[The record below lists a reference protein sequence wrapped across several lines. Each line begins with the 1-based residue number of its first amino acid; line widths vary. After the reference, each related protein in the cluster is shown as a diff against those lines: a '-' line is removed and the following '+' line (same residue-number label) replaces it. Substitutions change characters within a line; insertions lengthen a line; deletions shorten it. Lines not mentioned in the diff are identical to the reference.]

1 MSESARDTDEAA
13 SAMLPVQDPWFEVTQ
28 LSPGLFRITEPRCHR
43 WVRANCFLIL
53 GRQRDIL
60 VDSGMGVAALRPILD
75 RLSSRPRLVFTTHA
89 HIDHVG
95 SHPEFTNCEILAHPA
110 EADELARPGQQGLRF
125 PKRSAEQIAELRRS
139 GIEPSEF
146 MLEAVPF
153 VGYDL
158 ESHRRAAV
166 KPTRLVSE
174 GDVVE
179 TGDREFQVL
188 HLPGHSPGSIA
199 LWERSSGALFSGDAI
214 YDGVIV
220 DNLPGSDVKLYRTT
234 MKRLAEL
241 PVAQVFG
248 GHNAP
253 MTRNQ
258 MLDVV
263 NKYLTSRPESPDS
276 PIR

>member
-1 MSESARDTDEAA
+1 MTESARDTDDAA
-13 SAMLPVQDPWFEVTQ
+13 SASLPVQDPWFEVTQ
-28 LSPGLFRITEPRCHR
+28 LSPSLFRITEPRCHR

-53 GRQRDIL
+53 GRDRDIL

-75 RLSSRPRLVFTTHA
+75 PRSSILDPLSSRPRLVFTTHA

-110 EADELARPGQQGLRF
+110 ETDELARPSQQGLRF
-125 PKRSAEQIAELRRS
+125 PKRNAEEVAALRAS

-153 VGYDL
+153 AGYDL
-158 ESHRRAAV
+158 ESYRRAPV
-166 KPTRLVSE
+166 KPTRLISE

-179 TGDREFQVL
+179 TGDRKFQVL

-199 LWERSSGALFSGDAI
+199 LWERSSGSLFSGDAI

-220 DNLPGSDVKLYRTT
+220 DNLRGSDVGMYRET
-234 MKRLAEL
+234 MKRLAQL
-241 PVAQVFG
+241 PAAQVLG

-253 MTRNQ
+253 MTRTQ

-263 NKYLTSRPESPDS
+263 ERYLASRP
-276 PIR
+276 

>member
-1 MSESARDTDEAA
+1 MTQSARDTNEPA
-13 SAMLPVQDPWFEVTQ
+13 SANLPIQDPWFAVTQ
-28 LSPGLFRITEPRCHR
+28 LAPDLFRITEPRCHR
-43 WVRANCFLIL
+43 WVRANSFLIL
-53 GRQRDIL
+53 GRERDIL
-60 VDSGMGVAALRPILD
+60 VDSGMGVAALRPVVD

-89 HIDHVG
+89 HVDHVG
-95 SHPEFTNCEILAHPA
+95 SHPEFTNCEILVHPT
-110 EADELARPGQQGLRF
+110 EADALARPGRQGLRF
-125 PKRSAEQIAELRRS
+125 PKRSAEEVAELRRS

-146 MLEAVPF
+146 MVEAVPSA
-153 VGYDL
+153 GYDL
-158 ESHRRAAV
+158 EAYRRAPV

-179 TGDREFQVL
+179 TGDREFEVL

-199 LWERSSGALFSGDAI
+199 LWERSSGSLFSGDAI

-220 DNLPGSDVKLYRTT
+220 DNLPGSDVEVYRAT
-234 MKRLAEL
+234 MKRIAEL

-253 MTRNQ
+253 MTRTQ

-263 NKYLTSRPESPDS
+263 ERYLASRP
-276 PIR
+276 

>member
-1 MSESARDTDEAA
+1 MTQSAKDRDDPA
-13 SAMLPVQDPWFEVTQ
+13 SANLPVQEPWFQVTQ
-28 LSPGLFRITEPRCHR
+28 LAPDLFRITEPRCHR
-43 WVRANCFLIL
+43 WVRANSFLIL

-60 VDSGMGVAALRPILD
+60 VDSGMGVAALRPVVD
-75 RLSSRPRLVFTTHA
+75 RLSSRPRLLFTTHA

-95 SHPEFTNCEILAHPA
+95 SHPEFPDCEILVHPA
-110 EADELARPGQQGLRF
+110 EADELARPGRQGLRF
-125 PKRSAEQIAELRRS
+125 PKRSAEEIAELRRS

-153 VGYDL
+153 AGYDL
-158 ESHRRAAV
+158 ETYRRAPV
-166 KPTRLVSE
+166 TPTRLVSE
-174 GDVVE
+174 GDIVD
-179 TGDREFQVL
+179 TGDRQFEVL

-199 LWERSSGALFSGDAI
+199 LWERSSASLFSGDAI

-220 DNLPGSDVKLYRTT
+220 DNLPGSDIKIYRAT

-253 MTRNQ
+253 MTRTQ
-258 MLDVV
+258 MLDVIE
-263 NKYLTSRPESPDS
+263 KYLASRV
-276 PIR
+276 

>member
-1 MSESARDTDEAA
+1 MTESARDTDEPS
-13 SAMLPVQDPWFEVTQ
+13 SANLPVHDPWFEVTQ
-28 LSPGLFRITEPRCHR
+28 PAPHLFRITEPRCHR

-53 GRQRDIL
+53 GGQRDIL
-60 VDSGMGVAALRPILD
+60 VDSGMGVAALRPVLD

-95 SHPEFTNCEILAHPA
+95 SHPEFTNCEILVHPA
-110 EADELARPGQQGLRF
+110 EADELARPGQRGLRF
-125 PKRSAEQIAELRRS
+125 PKRTSEEIAALRRS
-139 GIEPSEF
+139 GIELSEF
-146 MLEAVPF
+146 MLEAVPSA
-153 VGYDL
+153 GYDP
-158 ESHRRAAV
+158 ESYRRAPV

-174 GDVVE
+174 GDIVE

-199 LWERSSGALFSGDAI
+199 LWERSSRSLFSGDAI

-220 DNLPGSDVKLYRTT
+220 DTGPGSDVEIYRAT
-234 MKRLAEL
+234 MKRLEEL

-253 MTRNQ
+253 MTRTH

-263 NKYLTSRPESPDS
+263 HRYLVSRQ
-276 PIR
+276 

>member
-1 MSESARDTDEAA
+1 MSDSVRDTDEAA
-13 SAMLPVQDPWFEVTQ
+13 SASLPVQDPWFEVTQ
-28 LSPGLFRITEPRCHR
+28 LSPGLFRITEPGCHR

-53 GRQRDIL
+53 GRDRDIL

-89 HIDHVG
+89 HVDHVG
-95 SHPEFTNCEILAHPA
+95 SHPEFADCEILVHPA
-110 EADELARPGQQGLRF
+110 EADDLARPGRQGLRF
-125 PKRSAEQIAELRRS
+125 PKRSSEELAELTSS
-139 GIEPSEF
+139 GFEPSDF
-146 MLEAVPF
+146 MLEALPF
-153 VGYDL
+153 AGYDL
-158 ESHRRAAV
+158 MAYRRGPV

-174 GDVVE
+174 GDIVE

-199 LWERSSGALFSGDAI
+199 LWERSSGSLFSGDAI

-220 DNLPGSDVKLYRTT
+220 DNLPGSDVEVYRAT

-253 MTRNQ
+253 MTRTQ
-258 MLDVV
+258 MLDVIER
-263 NKYLTSRPESPDS
+263 YLASRP
-276 PIR
+276 

>member
-1 MSESARDTDEAA
+1 MTESARKTDEAA
-13 SAMLPVQDPWFEVTQ
+13 SPNLPVHEPWFEATQ
-28 LSPGLFRITEPRCHR
+28 LSPDLFQITEPRCHR

-53 GRQRDIL
+53 GRERDIL
-60 VDSGMGVAALRPILD
+60 IDSGMGVAPLRPVLD
-75 RLSSRPRLVFTTHA
+75 RLSSRTRLVFTTHT

-95 SHPEFTNCEILAHPA
+95 SHPEFTDCEILVHPA

-125 PKRSAEQIAELRRS
+125 ANRSAEQTAALRAS

-146 MLEAVPF
+146 MLEAVPS
-153 VGYDL
+153 VGFDL
-158 ESHRRAAV
+158 ESYRRAPV

-179 TGDREFQVL
+179 TGDREFEVL
-188 HLPGHSPGSIA
+188 HLPGHSPGSLA
-199 LWERSSGALFSGDAI
+199 LWEHSSGSLFSGDAI
-214 YDGVIV
+214 YNGVIV
-220 DNLPGSDVKLYRTT
+220 DNLPGSDVEIYRAT

-253 MTRNQ
+253 MTRTQ

-263 NKYLTSRPESPDS
+263 DRYLASRL
-276 PIR
+276 

>member
-1 MSESARDTDEAA
+1 MTQSARDTDEAA
-13 SAMLPVQDPWFEVTQ
+13 SASLPVQDPWFAVSQ

-43 WVRANCFLIL
+43 WVRANSFLIL
-53 GRQRDIL
+53 GRERDIL

-75 RLSSRPRLVFTTHA
+75 RLSTRPRLVFTTHA
-89 HIDHVG
+89 HVDHVG
-95 SHPEFTNCEILAHPA
+95 SHPEFADCDILVHPA
-110 EADELARPGQQGLRF
+110 EADELARPGRQGLRF
-125 PKRSAEQIAELRRS
+125 PKRSAEEIAELRRS
-139 GIEPSEF
+139 GIEPSDF

-153 VGYDL
+153 AGYDL
-158 ESHRRAAV
+158 EAYRRAPV

-174 GDVVE
+174 GDIVE
-179 TGDREFQVL
+179 TGDREFDVL

-199 LWERSSGALFSGDAI
+199 LWERSSGSLFSGDAI

-220 DNLPGSDVKLYRTT
+220 DNLPGSDAEVYRAT

-253 MTRNQ
+253 MTRTQ
-258 MLDVV
+258 MLDVIE
-263 NKYLTSRPESPDS
+263 KYLASRP
-276 PIR
+276 

>member
-1 MSESARDTDEAA
+1 MA
-13 SAMLPVQDPWFEVTQ
+13 SANLPVQDPWFEVTQ
-28 LSPGLFRITEPRCHR
+28 PSPDLFRITEPRCHR

-53 GRQRDIL
+53 GKDRDIL
-60 VDSGMGVAALRPILD
+60 VDSGMGVSALRPVLD
-75 RLSSRPRLVFTTHA
+75 RLSSRPMLVFTTHA

-95 SHPEFTNCEILAHPA
+95 SHPEFADCEILAHPS
-110 EADELARPGQQGLRF
+110 EADELARPGQRSLRF
-125 PKRSAEQIAELRRS
+125 PKRGPEEIAALRRS
-139 GIEPSEF
+139 GIELSGLMIDAIPY
-146 MLEAVPF
+146 A
-153 VGYDL
+153 GYDP
-158 ESHRRAAV
+158 ESYRRAPV

-199 LWERSSGALFSGDAI
+199 LLEHSSGSLFSGDAI

-220 DNLPGSDVKLYRTT
+220 DNLRGSDVETYRAT
-234 MKRLAEL
+234 MKRLAGL

-253 MTRNQ
+253 MTRTQ
-258 MLDVV
+258 MLDVIER
-263 NKYLTSRPESPDS
+263 YLASRPAS
-276 PIR
+276 RA

>member
-1 MSESARDTDEAA
+1 MRALTGKLEARISADAN
-13 SAMLPVQDPWFEVTQ
+13 LPVQDPWFEMTQ
-28 LSPGLFRITEPRCHR
+28 PSPDLFRITEPRCHR

-53 GRQRDIL
+53 GSERDIL
-60 VDSGMGVAALRPILD
+60 VDSGMGVAALRPLVD
-75 RLSSRPRLVFTTHA
+75 RLSSRPVLVFTTHA

-95 SHPEFTNCEILAHPA
+95 SHPEFTDCEILAHPA
-110 EADELARPGQQGLRF
+110 EADELARPSQQGLRF
-125 PKRSAEQIAELRRS
+125 PNRGPEEIAALRRS
-139 GIEPSEF
+139 GIELSEL
-146 MLEAVPF
+146 MIDAIPF
-153 VGYDL
+153 AGYDPA
-158 ESHRRAAV
+158 SYRRAPV

-199 LWERSSGALFSGDAI
+199 LLERSSGSLFSGDAV

-220 DNLPGSDVKLYRTT
+220 DNLPGSDVETYRAT
-234 MKRLAEL
+234 MKRLAGL

-253 MTRNQ
+253 MTRPQ
-258 MLDVV
+258 MLDVIER
-263 NKYLTSRPESPDS
+263 YLASRPASRP
-276 PIR
+276 

>member
-1 MSESARDTDEAA
+1 MTQSAGDTDEAA
-13 SAMLPVQDPWFEVTQ
+13 SASLPVQEPWFEVTQ
-28 LSPGLFRITEPRCHR
+28 LSQGLFRITEPRCHR

-53 GRQRDIL
+53 GRDRDIF
-60 VDSGMGVAALRPILD
+60 VDSGMGLAALRPILD

-110 EADELARPGQQGLRF
+110 EADELARPGQRGLRF
-125 PKRSAEQIAELRRS
+125 PKRSAEELAALRAS

-153 VGYDL
+153 AGYDL
-158 ESHRRAAV
+158 ESYRRAPV

-188 HLPGHSPGSIA
+188 HLPGHSRGSIA
-199 LWERSSGALFSGDAI
+199 LWERSSGSLFSGDAI
-214 YDGVIV
+214 YNGVIV
-220 DNLPGSDVKLYRTT
+220 DNLRGSDVGMYRET
-234 MKRLAEL
+234 MKRLAQL
-241 PVAQVFG
+241 LVAQIFG

-253 MTRNQ
+253 MTRTQ

-263 NKYLTSRPESPDS
+263 ERYLASRP
-276 PIR
+276 

>member
-1 MSESARDTDEAA
+1 MTQSARDRDEPA
-13 SAMLPVQDPWFEVTQ
+13 SANLPVQDPWFQVTQ
-28 LSPGLFRITEPRCHR
+28 LAPDLFRITEPRCHR
-43 WVRANCFLIL
+43 WVRANSFLLL
-53 GRQRDIL
+53 GRDRDIL
-60 VDSGMGVAALRPILD
+60 VDSGMGVAALRPVLD
-75 RLSSRPRLVFTTHA
+75 RLSSRTRFVFTTHA

-95 SHPEFTNCEILAHPA
+95 SHPELTNCEILAHPA
-110 EADELARPGQQGLRF
+110 EADELARPSQQGLRF
-125 PKRSAEQIAELRRS
+125 PKRSAEEIAALRAS

-146 MLEAVPF
+146 MLDAVPF
-153 VGYDL
+153 AGFDL
-158 ESHRRAAV
+158 ESYRRGPV

-179 TGDREFQVL
+179 TGDREFHVL

-199 LWERSSGALFSGDAI
+199 LWEHSSGSLFSGDAI

-220 DNLPGSDVKLYRTT
+220 DNLSGSDVEVYRET

-253 MTRNQ
+253 MTRTQ

-263 NKYLTSRPESPDS
+263 EKYLALASGP
-276 PIR
+276 PII

>member
-1 MSESARDTDEAA
+1 MTESARDTDEPS
-13 SAMLPVQDPWFEVTQ
+13 SANLPVQDPWFEVTQ
-28 LSPGLFRITEPRCHR
+28 LAPHLFRITEPRCHR

-53 GRQRDIL
+53 GGERDIL
-60 VDSGMGVAALRPILD
+60 VDSGMGVAALRPVLD

-95 SHPEFTNCEILAHPA
+95 SHQEFSTCEILVHPA
-110 EADELARPGQQGLRF
+110 EADALARPGQQGLRF
-125 PKRSAEQIAELRRS
+125 LKRSAEEVAALRRS
-139 GIEPSEF
+139 GIEPSDL

-153 VGYDL
+153 AGYDL
-158 ESHRRAAV
+158 ETYRRPPV

-199 LWERSSGALFSGDAI
+199 LWERSSGSLFSGDAI

-220 DNLPGSDVKLYRTT
+220 DTGPGSDVEIYRAT
-234 MKRLAEL
+234 MKRLEAL
-241 PVAQVFG
+241 PVAHVFG

-253 MTRNQ
+253 MTRTR

-263 NKYLTSRPESPDS
+263 SGYLASRL
-276 PIR
+276 